1 MMNDAIERPTSE
13 LTYEDKMDQL
23 LVKLNTAASKNRKK
37 GRVNILVAM
46 GIMVV
51 IGAAIYFGL
60 NQVSGTGEFME
71 FITHR

>member
-1 MMNDAIERPTSE
+1 MMNDAMERPTSE
-13 LTYEDKMDQL
+13 MTYEDKMDRL
-23 LVKLNTAASKNRKK
+23 LVKLNAAASKNRKK
-37 GRVNILVAM
+37 GRVNILVAI

-60 NQVSGTGEFME
+60 NQVSGTAEFME

>member
-1 MMNDAIERPTSE
+1 MMNDAMERPTSE
-13 LTYEDKMDQL
+13 MTYEDKMDRL
-23 LVKLNTAASKNRKK
+23 LVKLNAAASKNRKK
-37 GRVNILVAM
+37 GRVNILVAI